1 MDKNFKIGENIYAV
15 QVSGATNPVKAV
27 IDGTE
32 SEFIVN
38 QVSENEFVFS
48 KDGKQTRLFLARNKD
63 GETFVHHEGKTFKVC
78 PVEEDFGGGE
88 DSAAKSG
95 KLVAAM
101 PGRIIKVLV
110 EPGQE
115 VEKNQPVLIMESMKM
130 EITQNAPFHGKVE
143 EVNAR
148 AGQQVD
154 AGAVMVRIEP
164 ITQPAN
170 S

>member
-1 MDKNFKIGENIYAV
+1 MERNFKIGETVYSV
-15 QVSGATNPVKAV
+15 LVSGQENPVKAT
-27 IDGTE
+27 IDGNE
-32 SEFIVN
+32 AEFIVN
-38 QVSENEFVFS
+38 QVSENEFVFTR
-48 KDGKQTRLFLARNKD
+48 DGRQTRLFLARNKD

-78 PVEEDFGGGE
+78 PVEDDFGGGE
-88 DSAAKSG
+88 DGAAASG

-110 EPGQE
+110 EAGQE

-143 EVNAR
+143 EVNAK

-154 AGAVMVRIEP
+154 AGSVMVRIEP
-164 ITQPAN
+164 IDQPAN